1 MAKSPQS
8 GSIFGGSATAPP
20 TPVEPQAQAAAG
32 DMFGGAAATQA
43 EVKETSDD
51 IFGNTAEAAPEMTN
65 DAFGQ
70 PAAKE
75 KMSMDKPKSNA
86 FGEDKPAAKE
96 QMEKPKSNDPFGE
109 ASPAA
114 KPTSNDPFGEPATE
128 TPPTSDDPFGE
139 DAPAKTPAKPASDD
153 PFGDDPFG
161 S

>member
-1 MAKSPQS
+1 MRSPEAIAAEAAAQAQS
-8 GSIFGGSATAPP
+8 RAA
-20 TPVEPQAQAAAG
+20 QAQAAAG

-86 FGEDKPAAKE
+86 FGEDKPAANE
-96 QMEKPKSNDPFGE
+96 
-109 ASPAA
+109 
-114 KPTSNDPFGEPATE
+114 
-128 TPPTSDDPFGE
+128 
-139 DAPAKTPAKPASDD
+139 
-153 PFGDDPFG
+153 
-161 S
+161 